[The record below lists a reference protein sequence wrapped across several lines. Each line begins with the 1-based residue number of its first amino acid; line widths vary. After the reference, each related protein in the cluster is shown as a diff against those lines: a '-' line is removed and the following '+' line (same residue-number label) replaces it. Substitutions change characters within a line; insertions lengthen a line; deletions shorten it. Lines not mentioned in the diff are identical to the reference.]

1 VRLSDLNAL
10 PREAAER
17 ELGRCCASAR
27 WSAAVAARRPF
38 ANVEEL
44 CRVGDEV
51 WWTLEGGDWLEA
63 FARHPRIGER
73 AAGWASDEQAGAR
86 QASAAT
92 LQRLNELNHEYERK
106 FGHVFLISATGK
118 SAEEILAQLE
128 KRIANDVATELKI
141 AALEQSKIMRLRLE
155 KLLAPPQN
163 PPRRG

>member
-1 VRLSDLNAL
+1 MRLADLNAL
-10 PREAAER
+10 SREAAER

-38 ANVEEL
+38 AGLEEL

-73 AAGWASDEQAGAR
+73 VGGWASDEQAGAR
-86 QASAAT
+86 GASPMT
-92 LQRLNELNHEYERK
+92 LQRLNELNHDYERK

-118 SAEEILAQLE
+118 SAEEMLAQLE

-141 AALEQSKIMRLRLE
+141 AAVEQSKIMRLRLE
-155 KLLAPPQN
+155 KLLAAPQET
-163 PPRRG
+163 PRRG